1 MEALA
6 AVCDTFVPSVDI
18 TTRGNQLAAAGPLGS
33 CAENGDHVDDYAG
46 VEHLAKVSHD
56 QIDAFYRLSAS
67 NAGVP
72 LEACDIIDLTTG

>member
-33 CAENGDHVDDYAG
+33 CGENGDHVDDYAG

-56 QIDAFYRLSAS
+56 QIDAFTDCRRRM
-67 NAGVP
+67 
-72 LEACDIIDLTTG
+72 LEFHLRHVT